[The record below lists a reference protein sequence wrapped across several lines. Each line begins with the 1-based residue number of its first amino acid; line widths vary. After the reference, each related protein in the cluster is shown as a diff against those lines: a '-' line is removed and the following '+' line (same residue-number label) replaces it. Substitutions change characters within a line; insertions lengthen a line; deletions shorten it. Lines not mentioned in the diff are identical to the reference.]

1 MQGHLSSSFWEG
13 SRALSVHPN
22 GAALEQRWRHQK
34 GVLAW
39 KFVWT
44 ADVAGCFVPCLGK
57 KGDFQP
63 DLQTGGAGDLSAPG
77 HQLDGLKAKLLD
89 CSFWPSLK
97 SHTPLTAEVMSSSVL
112 WEKGQ
117 TRVNDAV
124 HDSHCSPPGHS
135 ARL

>member
-39 KFVWT
+39 KFVLA

-57 KGDFQP
+57 KRIFN
-63 DLQTGGAGDLSAPG
+63 LTS
-77 HQLDGLKAKLLD
+77 KLEELGTCLPQD
-89 CSFWPSLK
+89 TNWM
-97 SHTPLTAEVMSSSVL
+97 V
-112 WEKGQ
+112 
-117 TRVNDAV
+117 
-124 HDSHCSPPGHS
+124 
-135 ARL
+135 